1 MSEGSRDVSL
11 SVDTTSIPAMNMVAG
26 KVRRK
31 QWSIQNTSAAAV
43 VSIRRG
49 DSEATAGEGLNLLPN
64 GVTSESN
71 DNGYKCWQGPI
82 QIVSDVAGTVAVS
95 EVFIIDD

>member
-11 SVDTTSIPAMNMVAG
+11 STDTTSIPAMALCSG

-49 DSEATAGEGLNLLPN
+49 DVAATAGEGLNLLPN
-64 GVTSESN
+64 GVTAESN
-71 DNGYKCWQGPI
+71 DNGYVCWQGPI
-82 QIVSDVAGTVAVS
+82 QVVSDVAGSVAVS
-95 EVFIIDD
+95 EVFEIDN